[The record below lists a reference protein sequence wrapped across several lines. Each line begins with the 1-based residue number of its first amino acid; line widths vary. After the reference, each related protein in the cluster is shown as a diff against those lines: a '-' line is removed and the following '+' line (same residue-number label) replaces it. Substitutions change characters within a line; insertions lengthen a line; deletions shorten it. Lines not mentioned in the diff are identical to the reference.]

1 MKTVNINDINFIN
14 TETYKKYMENNPGR
28 GTLMIRASAAKE
40 AIPIQNL
47 NITVSKIIDNYNVIF
62 FEGKT
67 DNSGMINNLSLPTP
81 AQNLN
86 DLTIPAS
93 TTYEINAVSE
103 EKNINQ
109 IYKVNMYNNIC
120 VVQNINIIPQMNE
133 RRNYYGC

>member
-103 EKNINQ
+103 EKNIKQ